1 MGCKFSSNVKSR
13 IITSLTTR
21 ARRNAGS
28 FTSGNHSTQLAL
40 LSMSGYFLLI
50 GFGPGK
56 RHNRNYSVKVHKPK
70 KNFQCIQLQA
80 AVRNQFFVCKLFS
93 KSGLVPLRQVGRRVT
108 VNLMAPGLSIIMQ
121 FTSVLAQIFT
131 SNKSKNIQK
140 SRDKSSL
147 SRVVC
152 RKSFVSPKLMGEKV
166 NICIQTSIYTME
178 IFVTVFVFCL
188 FFCHGFFLC
197 LYSFRSASQVKV
209 NKTYEADKRWVSFR
223 KSRIV
228 EMLQL
233 ASHPVRVIRSVAF
246 IFQSKGSQS
255 RQSRQSQS
263 RLGKSVKGLLV
274 QVKDRL
280 KIIGTCHPVSFR
292 VCPVKIISQ
301 SVSQSRYQSGMFGWV
316 SVSSKSVFFF
326 FFEQS
331 RIFVCVVV
339 LNEEKR
345 PAQSIPSGTSERSE
359 TSRRA
364 SSQLSDSQTSP

>member
-178 IFVTVFVFCL
+178 IFVTVFVFLSWFFFVSL
-188 FFCHGFFLC
+188 FIQKC
-197 LYSFRSASQVKV
+197 
-209 NKTYEADKRWVSFR
+209 
-223 KSRIV
+223 KS
-228 EMLQL
+228 
-233 ASHPVRVIRSVAF
+233 
-246 IFQSKGSQS
+246 SQS
-255 RQSRQSQS
+255 Q
-263 RLGKSVKGLLV
+263 
-274 QVKDRL
+274 
-280 KIIGTCHPVSFR
+280 
-292 VCPVKIISQ
+292 
-301 SVSQSRYQSGMFGWV
+301 
-316 SVSSKSVFFF
+316 
-326 FFEQS
+326 
-331 RIFVCVVV
+331 
-339 LNEEKR
+339 
-345 PAQSIPSGTSERSE
+345 
-359 TSRRA
+359 
-364 SSQLSDSQTSP
+364 